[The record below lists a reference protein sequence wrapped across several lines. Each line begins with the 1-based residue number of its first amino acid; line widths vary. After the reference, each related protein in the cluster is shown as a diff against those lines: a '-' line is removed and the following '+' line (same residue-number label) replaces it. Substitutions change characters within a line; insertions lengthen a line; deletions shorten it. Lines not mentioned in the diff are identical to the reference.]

1 MSDIKPQIRE
11 AHRAPSRINAPNTT
25 PRSVLFSLWK
35 TKVKAKMLNKKKKKA
50 RNYASSKRVTWTVPK
65 AEREGNT
72 NANREFL
79 NLGNYSS

>member
-35 TKVKAKMLNKKKKKA
+35 TKVKAKILNKKKKSQKLCKQQE
-50 RNYASSKRVTWTVPK
+50 SDVDCSK
-65 AEREGNT
+65 
-72 NANREFL
+72 
-79 NLGNYSS
+79 S